1 MYCELCKV
9 FMMKEKKHKI
19 LFCMHM
25 PPPVHGAAVV
35 GQQIYESQLIRDSY
49 ECSYI
54 NVSTSASL
62 DDVGRFFIKKITR
75 TLAFYRQVLSAVKKE
90 RPELVYFTPSTSG
103 WAFYRDVIT
112 IRLLRNRKQN
122 IVLHLHNK
130 PTNAFLHKWY
140 NRCFWRSFFYGVS
153 AIFLG
158 NALAKQL
165 EEFTPLC
172 KHVFIC
178 PNGMPDKAGSV
189 HKKSN
194 DTNRPFTFLFLS
206 NMIETKGVYVLL
218 EACALLKQKGYTF
231 CCNFVGQW
239 FDVTK
244 EAFKA
249 KCAQLGI
256 TDCVLAH
263 GAKYGTEKDEFILTA
278 DTLVFPTFYSAE
290 TFGLVILEAMQYAL
304 PVISTNEA
312 AIPDI
317 IEDGETGWIVEKQN
331 ACALA
336 EKMEWLIEHPQESI
350 RMGQAGR
357 KRYEQ
362 YYIIE
367 HFERRV
373 REILLHCIGC

>member
-1 MYCELCKV
+1 
-9 FMMKEKKHKI
+9 
-19 LFCMHM
+19 MHM

-35 GQQIYESQLIRDSY
+35 GQQIYESQQIRDSFD
-49 ECSYI
+49 CSYI

-62 DDVGRFFIKKITR
+62 DDVGRFSLKKITR
-75 TLAFYRQVLSAVKKE
+75 TLAFYRQVLNAVRRE
-90 RPELVYFTPSTSG
+90 QPDLVYFTPSTSG

-112 IRLLRNRKQN
+112 IRLLRHRKQN

-130 PTNAFLHKWY
+130 PTNALLHKWY
-140 NRCFWRSFFYGVS
+140 NHCFWRHFFDGVS

-158 NALAKQL
+158 KALAKQF

-189 HKKSN
+189 HKNGN

-231 CCNFVGQW
+231 SCNFVGQW

-336 EKMEWLIEHPQESI
+336 EKMEWLINHPQESVQ
-350 RMGQAGR
+350 MGQAGR
-357 KRYEQ
+357 TRFEQ
-362 YYIIE
+362 HYTLA
-367 HFERRV
+367 HFEARMV
-373 REILLHCIGC
+373 DILSDCVLIKS